1 MGQDFSGNFVTF
13 KVIVVFEHVVE
24 GGSGSIG
31 EIIFVLKL
39 LGTGPGVIMIT
50 HFYPDNRVFG
60 YPDIN
65 IEKFDFIEFLAKNVF
80 LVH

>member
-1 MGQDFSGNFVTF
+1 
-13 KVIVVFEHVVE
+13 
-24 GGSGSIG
+24 
-31 EIIFVLKL
+31 
-39 LGTGPGVIMIT
+39 MIT

-65 IEKFDFIEFLAKNVF
+65 IEKFDFIKFLAKNVF